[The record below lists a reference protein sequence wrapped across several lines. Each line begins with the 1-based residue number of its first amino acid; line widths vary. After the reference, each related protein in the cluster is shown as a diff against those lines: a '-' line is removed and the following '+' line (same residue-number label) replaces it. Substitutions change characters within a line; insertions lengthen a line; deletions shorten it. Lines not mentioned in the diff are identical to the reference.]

1 MGWREGGIVETGGK
15 PGKVTGKRG
24 VKAVSGKRG
33 VKAVF
38 NEDASIHLV
47 TSVVV

>member
-1 MGWREGGIVETGGK
+1 MGWREGGIVETGEK

-24 VKAVSGKRG
+24 VKAV
-33 VKAVF
+33 F
-38 NEDASIHLV
+38 NENASIHPV